1 MKRKFYEVVTVAE
14 MKEAERHTCEVLG
27 ISPAAL
33 MERAGAKIF
42 NFLNDKKLIARDKRA
57 YILCGPGNNGGDGLV
72 LARYMAK
79 NGYRVK
85 AILFAEP
92 GKMTK
97 EAEEKY
103 HRLREISGE
112 SIVFI
117 DEENAGEIIEEMLKA
132 GYIVDALFGTG
143 FSRAV
148 EGLYLEIIAAAN
160 ASAATV
166 FSVDIPSGVNGD
178 NGLVTGAAVKADY
191 TLVIQYYKPGNL
203 LNDSCDY
210 CGLQIVLSIGIIRP
224 ETQRSRHYLAPVH
237 IASIIKPR
245 RKNSHKYDH
254 GKAVVFGGSRPM
266 PGAPFLAALALLKCG
281 AGIAVMA
288 VNRKHRRYITPVR
301 PEIIVE
307 DYRGGNIGN
316 VLTKASAAAFG
327 PGLGRGDKANYR
339 VIKRLLS
346 LSLPLVIDAD
356 GLFYF
361 KRYLHLAREN
371 VVITPHYGEFAG
383 LFDLSVDDA
392 LSSPLETLEKI
403 TRLYPVW
410 VVLKGPTTIIAGDGK
425 TFFYRR
431 PNSGMATAGSGD
443 VLTGVIAGFLAQGY
457 SAEDACKLGVVIHSL
472 AGYAAR
478 KIHGEHGMVASD
490 IIARIPGEIL
500 NLVLR
505 TGKR

>member
-57 YILCGPGNNGGDGLV
+57 YVLCGPGNNGGDGLV

-79 NGYRVK
+79 NGYHVK
-85 AILFAEP
+85 AILFAGP

-117 DEENAGEIIEEMLKA
+117 DEENAGEIIEEILKA

-210 CGLQIVLSIGIIRP
+210 CGLQIVLSIGII
-224 ETQRSRHYLAPVH
+224 SRRFISPRLLSRAVRIP
-237 IASIIKPR
+237 INTITAKP
-245 RKNSHKYDH
+245 S
-254 GKAVVFGGSRPM
+254 F
-266 PGAPFLAALALLKCG
+266 
-281 AGIAVMA
+281 
-288 VNRKHRRYITPVR
+288 
-301 PEIIVE
+301 
-307 DYRGGNIGN
+307 
-316 VLTKASAAAFG
+316 SAAAARC
-327 PGLGRGDKANYR
+327 RGHR
-339 VIKRLLS
+339 SWPRW
-346 LSLPLVIDAD
+346 
-356 GLFYF
+356 LF
-361 KRYLHLAREN
+361 
-371 VVITPHYGEFAG
+371 
-383 LFDLSVDDA
+383 
-392 LSSPLETLEKI
+392 
-403 TRLYPVW
+403 
-410 VVLKGPTTIIAGDGK
+410 
-425 TFFYRR
+425 
-431 PNSGMATAGSGD
+431 
-443 VLTGVIAGFLAQGY
+443 
-457 SAEDACKLGVVIHSL
+457 
-472 AGYAAR
+472 
-478 KIHGEHGMVASD
+478 
-490 IIARIPGEIL
+490 
-500 NLVLR
+500 
-505 TGKR
+505 